1 MADDIDITKITEF
14 ANSGKLAEMIDGLKN
29 LKGNLPEVSSKLEE
43 VAKNTSLTGEEF
55 HKFITKAVHGLGIT
69 GASAD
74 SLVGKLKKIG
84 EMAKEAFSHVDIVE
98 SYNTVMGKL
107 KTTISDL
114 ADRYGGLAAEGGLM
128 LGLIYRTD
136 QSTLFKK
143 LGESAKDAAGDINEA
158 TKSVLKLS
166 GYENTSFGKY
176 TQELA
181 TRADSARD
189 MENSILTQAAAMG
202 KLNEVYGEAGSGL
215 AGLSDRTE
223 EYAKFSSTIGSAV
236 GMVPN
241 QMADAM
247 VKASKVPGMLDEVSK
262 TGMIAGQQIHEFQA
276 ALEVA
281 TGSGQSYTVVLED
294 LRNTKD
300 RFAISTEKAL
310 EIVARTGD
318 VAQAT
323 GVKLEYVRK
332 YVDAATNSFGMLGN
346 NAQSAIDIFN
356 DMAPALKDLGAGP
369 EQIQKI
375 MEGAAKGISE
385 MTTAQKGFLSA
396 STGGPGG
403 LKGAFEIDYQISQG
417 KASDVFQKVKDNLQK
432 QIGAPMVTLEQ
443 ARGSDAAAAQMQ
455 KQISMIKSSS
465 LGGMAKT
472 DDAAIKLLDAMAR
485 QQDLGKVAKKLIS
498 PQKSLEDT
506 MKKGATIQDR
516 NNNVMIDLSNKIA
529 YMSATQDRLAKEM
542 MRGWSKT
549 AEFKPDRVA
558 AKGLYKDSPMTGT
571 GASAGKGREEQ
582 AIHAVVGVAKP
593 TYEAMKGVFGSA
605 KSKIDELKD
614 SKKTNKGVEVET
626 PEKPRERV
634 ASRAT
639 VAEAIVPSEPRAATA
654 MLPSRRV
661 EKDIS
666 GTKQVMEGKSAST
679 LNGVGSTSEH
689 EKHIQ
694 QHIIHVTCASCN
706 KKQSELIVGEK
717 LRENN
722 ELQSRAASRGAHGI
736 SQ

>member
-29 LKGNLPEVSSKLEE
+29 LKGNLSEVSSKLEE
-43 VAKNTSLTGEEF
+43 VAKNTTLSGEEF

-84 EMAKEAFSHVDIVE
+84 EMAKEAFSHVDIVQ
-98 SYNTVMGKL
+98 SYNTVLEKL
-107 KTTISDL
+107 KTTVSDL

-128 LGLIYRTD
+128 LGAIYRTD

-166 GYENTSFGKY
+166 GFENTSFGKY

-215 AGLSDRTE
+215 AGLSNRTE

-236 GMVPN
+236 GLVPN

-385 MTTAQKGFLSA
+385 MTIAQKGFLSA

-485 QQDLGKVAKKLIS
+485 QQDLGKVAKELIS

-506 MKKGATIQDR
+506 MKKGATIQDH

-542 MRGWSKT
+542 MHGWSKT
-549 AEFKPDRVA
+549 ATPDRVA
-558 AKGLYKDSPMTGT
+558 AKGLYKDSPITGT

-605 KSKIDELKD
+605 KSKLDELKD
-614 SKKTNKGVEVET
+614 SKKTNKGVKAET
-626 PEKPRERV
+626 PEKPRERAV
-634 ASRAT
+634 SRAT
-639 VAEAIVPSEPRAATA
+639 VAEALVPSEP
-654 MLPSRRV
+654 
-661 EKDIS
+661 
-666 GTKQVMEGKSAST
+666 KSAVAALPKRKTETDIAKVARPVAAKTAGQQPAVGATST
-679 LNGVGSTSEH
+679 AEH
-689 EKHIQ
+689 ITVQ
-694 QHIIHVTCASCN
+694 QHVISVNCAGC
-706 KKQSELIVGEK
+706 GEK
-717 LRENN
+717 RAELLITN
-722 ELQSRAASRGAHGI
+722 ELNRREGSSFGHP
-736 SQ
+736 SC